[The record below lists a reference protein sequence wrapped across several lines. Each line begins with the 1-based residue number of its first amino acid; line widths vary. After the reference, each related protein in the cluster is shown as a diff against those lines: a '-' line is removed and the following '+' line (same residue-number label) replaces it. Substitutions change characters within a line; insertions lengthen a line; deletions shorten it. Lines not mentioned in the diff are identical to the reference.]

1 MHYTSITKW
10 VPHQRDII
18 GTATLSISQMGKPL
32 EKFSHF
38 SNKIRTQTWQPLQ
51 SSHLI
56 TTASKIWDTGILHI
70 GDLLY
75 LILHQGNR
83 ELFSHVLLPATK
95 YLFYMHIFYWVI
107 QTHDFQNLNIFI
119 FPWEQF
125 VHLYKMR
132 RHKWESS
139 HDVPCCCARDI
150 K

>member
-10 VPHQRDII
+10 VPTSAWHNR
-18 GTATLSISQMGKPL
+18 TATLSILQMGKWL

-51 SSHLI
+51 SSHLT

-70 GDLLY
+70 GDLLP
-75 LILHQGNR
+75 HHVSR
-83 ELFSHVLLPATK
+83 ELFSHALLPATK
-95 YLFYMHIFYWVI
+95 YLFYMHSFYWVI

-139 HDVPCCCARDI
+139 HDVPCCCARET
-150 K
+150 